1 MTDSRWS
8 SYELSGDPILVV
20 GLRSSEDVEGYR
32 VIVDVDLHSSL
43 VEVAESALARVAK
56 MEAVI
61 YTPYVNP
68 GESEYLSLDP
78 ATLTIAV
85 EEVEADSKDAEAPA
99 NEKEQTARL
108 QWIIKHA
115 DTLPTMGAKELIERL
130 DDLYFQ
136 AVCMHCSPPVIGF
149 VTKTSARQVIK
160 RSGIPLGRDSTD
172 RFKKITRPELILEG
186 EVHAIMAAEEIA
198 VLNKPQFQFMVGDIA
213 LVSQYVPAQ
222 VSRIGAQLAKH
233 QMPLSAGTRAAIE
246 AKAIDSIQLAK
257 RLDAF
262 AGRIEQIDAARMTT
276 GSGFTDQDL
285 KKAEFVNPNGELDC
299 APDRVLELIDALE
312 GRFFSDAFT
321 GDPRRAD
328 HFRLRS

>member
-1 MTDSRWS
+1 MTDSKWS
-8 SYELSGDPILVV
+8 SYDLSGDPILVV
-20 GLRSSEDVEGYR
+20 GLRSSKDLEGYR
-32 VIVDVDLHSSL
+32 VIVDVDLHPSL
-43 VEVAESALARVAK
+43 KEVADNALTRVTE
-56 MEAVI
+56 MEAVT

-68 GESEYLSLDP
+68 GEGEYLSLDP
-78 ATLTIAV
+78 ATLTVTV
-85 EEVEADSKDAEAPA
+85 EGKAADSKNAEAPA
-99 NEKEQTARL
+99 SEKEQTARL
-108 QWIIKHA
+108 QRIIEHA
-115 DTLPTMGAKELIERL
+115 DTLPTIGAKELIERL

-172 RFKKITRPELILEG
+172 RFKKITRPELVLEG
-186 EVHAIMAAEEIA
+186 DVHAIMAPDEIA
-198 VLNKPQFQFMVGDIA
+198 VLNKPQFQFMVGDIG

-222 VSRIGAQLAKH
+222 MNRIGALLAKQ
-233 QMPLSAGTRAAIE
+233 QMPLSAAARTAIE

-262 AGRIEQIDAARMTT
+262 AGRIEQIDMARITS

-285 KKAEFVNPNGELDC
+285 TKDEFVNANGELDC
-299 APDRVLELIDALE
+299 TPDRVLELIDALE

-328 HFRLRS
+328 HFRPRS

>member
-1 MTDSRWS
+1 MTDTRWS
-8 SYELSGDPILVV
+8 SYELTGDPILVV
-20 GLRSSEDVEGYR
+20 GLRSGEDVEGYR
-32 VIVDVDLHSSL
+32 VIVDVDLHPSL
-43 VEVAESALARVAK
+43 IEVAENALARVAK
-56 MEAVI
+56 MEAVP

-68 GESEYLSLDP
+68 GEDEYLSLDP
-78 ATLTIAV
+78 AALTIAIDG
-85 EEVEADSKDAEAPA
+85 EDADSEDVETPGSQ
-99 NEKEQTARL
+99 KEQTARL
-108 QWIIKHA
+108 RRTIEHA
-115 DTLPTMGAKELIERL
+115 DTLPTIGAKNLIERIG
-130 DDLYFQ
+130 DLYFQ
-136 AVCMHCSPPVIGF
+136 AVCMHCSPSVIGF

-186 EVHAIMAAEEIA
+186 EVHAIMASEEIA
-198 VLNKPQFQFMVGDIA
+198 VLNKPQFQFMVGDIG

-222 VSRIGAQLAKH
+222 MSRIGAQLAKH
-233 QMPLSAGTRAAIE
+233 QMPLSVATQAAIE

-262 AGRIEQIDAARMTT
+262 AARIEQIDVARVTS
-276 GSGFTDQDL
+276 GSGFTGQDL
-285 KKAEFVNPNGELDC
+285 KKAEFVNANGELDC

-328 HFRLRS
+328 HFRPRS